1 MKDEFRCGLK
11 KWRTANWDPFMQRG
25 CRAHDREF
33 QAKIDGKPHNN
44 LASVSAQWVY
54 DTTLTAL
61 IGAYAVA
68 TLPLY
73 LAGGLI
79 GGAVRWFQIGRE

>member
-1 MKDEFRCGLK
+1 MLRACK
-11 KWRTANWDPFMQRG
+11 NHDPQY
-25 CRAHDREF
+25 

-44 LASVSAQWVY
+44 LTSVSAQWAY

-61 IGAYAVA
+61 IGVYAFA

-79 GGAVRWFQIGRE
+79 GGAVRWFQISK